1 MRTADIFVM
10 TSLWEGM
17 PLTLLDAQAIG
28 LPAVVP
34 DVVGCRDVV
43 VDGVTGFICKNDSA
57 LIEKTRLLI
66 RDVDLRARMGLAAKS
81 MAIQRFSID
90 RMHSE
95 ILDAYG
101 LPHDASNRAIT

>member
-1 MRTADIFVM
+1 M

-43 VDGVTGFICKNDSA
+43 VDGVTGFVCKNDGE
-57 LIEKTRLLI
+57 LIEKTRLLV
-66 RDVDLRARMGLAAKS
+66 RDAVLRDKMGLAAKS
-81 MAIQRFSID
+81 MALVRFSID
-90 RMHSE
+90 RMHGE
-95 ILDAYG
+95 ILKAYN
-101 LPHDASNRAIT
+101 LSHCK

>member
-1 MRTADIFVM
+1 MYAADVFVM

-28 LPAVVP
+28 LPAVVS

-43 VDGVTGFICKNDSA
+43 LDGVTGFICKSDVE
-57 LIEKTRLLI
+57 LMEKTRLLI
-66 RDVDLRARMGLAAKS
+66 RDAALRVRMGQAARS
-81 MAIQRFSID
+81 MALVRFSSE

-95 ILDAYG
+95 ILNAYE
-101 LPHDASNRAIT
+101 PSH